1 VTRSRSAARLPI
13 TSFPVTRTATT
24 RWADNDMYGHMN
36 NAVHYQLFD
45 SVINGWIAEE
55 APSAVTSRAAL
66 GVVAESGCSYF
77 AEVSYPD
84 DVIVGLRVVHL
95 GRSSVVYDL
104 GLFPL
109 PRQKGAQPGEMAAR
123 GRWVHVYVDS
133 VTRQSVPIPDDIRRV
148 FEGAVTA
155 DPPTGA
161 TTEGSPT

>member
-1 VTRSRSAARLPI
+1 
-13 TSFPVTRTATT
+13 VTRTVTT

-55 APSAVTSRAAL
+55 TPSAVTSRATL

-77 AEVSYPD
+77 AEISYPD
-84 DVIVGLRVVHL
+84 DVVVGLRVAHL

-109 PRQKGAQPGEMAAR
+109 RRQQGAQPGAMAAR
-123 GRWVHVYVDS
+123 GRWVHVYVDAG
-133 VTRQSVPIPDDIRRV
+133 TRRSVPIPEDIRRV
-148 FEGAVTA
+148 LESAA
-155 DPPTGA
+155 TGDSVA
-161 TTEGSPT
+161 GPTTEASPI